1 MTDSQQP
8 KKKQKPFNQNAAIR
22 GAIRRIFSRSPVKRD
37 VLMAVRRER
46 PKFNQDG
53 SRSKKDAVEY
63 MCNLCKQYVGSTKVE
78 VDHLEPVIEINEV
91 GFVDWNTFVTRLF
104 CTVEKL
110 QVLCDPC
117 HDKKTHD
124 EQQKRQM
131 LKDKIALDEIEQQI
145 NYARSIKDEQLLKK
159 TLTKY
164 LSKKKALETRERA
177 LRLKARIIERLTK
190 ED

>member
-1 MTDSQQP
+1 MTDVQKS
-8 KKKQKPFNQNAAIR
+8 KKKPVFNQNAAIR
-22 GAIRRIFSRSPVKRD
+22 GAIRRIFSRSPVKNE
-37 VLMAVRRER
+37 VLKAVRRER
-46 PKFNQDG
+46 PKFNKDG

-78 VDHLEPVIEINEV
+78 VDHLEPVIEINEI
-91 GFVDWNTFVTRLF
+91 GFVDWNTFVSRLF
-104 CTVEKL
+104 CTADKL

-117 HDKKTHD
+117 HAKKTHA

-145 NYARSIKDEQLLKK
+145 NYAKSIKEEQLLKK
-159 TLTKY
+159 TIAKY
-164 LSKKKALETRERA
+164 FTKKKALETRERA
-177 LRLKARIIERLTK
+177 LRLKTRIVERLTK